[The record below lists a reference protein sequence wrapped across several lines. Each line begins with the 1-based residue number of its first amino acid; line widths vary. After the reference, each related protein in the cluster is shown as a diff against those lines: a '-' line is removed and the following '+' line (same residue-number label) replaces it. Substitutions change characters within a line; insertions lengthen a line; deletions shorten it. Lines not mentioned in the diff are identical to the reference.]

1 MILDSTSLITI
12 ETLFVVVSGLFL
24 IFYVGKL
31 RSVIIQERTA
41 GEIISSIVN
50 SLEKKIYE
58 KDERIGDLLFRIDLL
73 ESKMISSTRKQIK
86 TESVVGE
93 PPRVIPFNVMASDV
107 TSTEITVL
115 RLLLNGAK
123 PPKEIQKEL
132 GKSREHVTR
141 LMKRLFEKGYVSRN
155 QNERPFVYD
164 LTNAGKDLIIG
175 SR

>member
-1 MILDSTSLITI
+1 MILDSTSLIII

-41 GEIISSIVN
+41 GEIISSIVD

-58 KDERIGDLLFRIDLL
+58 KNERMGDLLFRIDLL
-73 ESKMISSTRKQIK
+73 ESKMMLSTNKQTKIEDVVSEPRRVISS
-86 TESVVGE
+86 
-93 PPRVIPFNVMASDV
+93 NMMLSDI

-115 RLLLNGAK
+115 RLLLNGPK

-141 LMKRLFEKGYVSRN
+141 LMKGLFEKGYVSRN
-155 QNERPFVYD
+155 QNKRPFVYD
-164 LTNAGKDLIIG
+164 LTNTGKDLIIG
-175 SR
+175 LR